1 MRESLRAM
9 CSTNSGVASVLQLST
24 TVYDQ
29 FEYVC
34 RRTLATHS
42 SMYAAPLYTGVST
55 LTSGKSL
62 LKAAVSPRAHD
73 NRPTDLCE
81 ATDTIVIRANG
92 VRTHSLVLELA
103 PRGSGLAYG
112 RKPCDGA
119 FRSAAAW
126 LPLCCWSV
134 AAFRHFIPE
143 PGYRENG
150 STMRFARPF
159 SAFHFRFKRPVRD
172 HDHRSSRRA
181 GSRSVRGSRRRPPSV
196 RRALRC
202 RCETSMR
209 SRKPVSSGE
218 FSVL

>member
-1 MRESLRAM
+1 M

-112 RKPCDGA
+112 RKPCDGPSA
-119 FRSAAAW
+119 QPPPGCRSAAGL
-126 LPLCCWSV
+126 LPLS
-134 AAFRHFIPE
+134 AISSQS
-143 PGYRENG
+143 PGTARTAQPCASRG
-150 STMRFARPF
+150 PSRPF
-159 SAFHFRFKRPVRD
+159 TSVSSAPCAITTTALRVGQVLDLCEVAEDGLLRCVEHCGVVVRLRCG
-172 HDHRSSRRA
+172 H
-181 GSRSVRGSRRRPPSV
+181 GSRCHPANSASCKGAAP
-196 RRALRC
+196 
-202 RCETSMR
+202 T
-209 SRKPVSSGE
+209 G
-218 FSVL
+218 